1 MIWCH
6 LGDVEPQHCH
16 LDHPFVKMNTI
27 RVDVPLLKE
36 DVFHDVRMLKRVCGN
51 TIALET
57 AMQAIA

>member
-16 LDHPFVKMNTI
+16 RHHAFVKMNTI
-27 RVDVPLLKE
+27 RLDVPLLEE
-36 DVFHDVRMLKRVCGN
+36 DFFHDVRMLKRVCGN

-57 AMQAIA
+57 AMQVIA